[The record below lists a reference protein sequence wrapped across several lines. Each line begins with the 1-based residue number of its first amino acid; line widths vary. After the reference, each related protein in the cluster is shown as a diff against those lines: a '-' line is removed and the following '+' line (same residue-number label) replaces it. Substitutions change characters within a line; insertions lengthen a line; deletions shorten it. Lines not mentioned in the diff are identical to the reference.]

1 MKKLSWKTILYR
13 ICNFLFSFSLE
24 TFKLIL
30 GTLCFYGII
39 GIQIIS
45 NRSLLPI
52 SNQEELSQLMF
63 YLVMDSS
70 IILLFCNL
78 LTEFGTRKNI
88 GKANYRIIILM
99 DVIYIVVSTALLNNP
114 NSFELYNFVMKYM
127 IPYILVSLLLI
138 YMLSG
143 CVLSALT
150 YAPNTATERYST
162 SYKMTG
168 TDVQVDTI
176 IKDEVKDISYT
187 LSTAS
192 LDEVEFINAL
202 LQMLEEN
209 PSLPIYCRVDGEI
222 IDDNELCKIGRLKTY
237 KAPQI
242 DAYSVA
248 FDDKIIIMSDG
259 DYDIW
264 FNDLFGDEPLPNID
278 SDNIYEYKK
287 KRVDAAVDWQ
297 KVILLEIY
305 TP

>member
-1 MKKLSWKTILYR
+1 MKKISWKTILYG
-13 ICNFLFSFSLE
+13 ICNFLFNFSLE
-24 TFKLIL
+24 TIKLII
-30 GTLCFYGII
+30 GILCFFGII
-39 GIQIIS
+39 GMQIIS
-45 NRSLLPI
+45 NRAFLPI
-52 SNQEELSQLMF
+52 LNREELSRLMF

-78 LTEFGTRKNI
+78 LTESGTRKNV
-88 GKANYRIIILM
+88 GKANYRILILM

-114 NSFELYNFVMKYM
+114 NSFELYNFAMKYM
-127 IPYILVSLLLI
+127 IPYILVFLLLI
-138 YMLSG
+138 YLLSR
-143 CVLSALT
+143 CVLSALE
-150 YAPNTATERYST
+150 TATERHSI
-162 SYKMTG
+162 SYKITG
-168 TDVQVDTI
+168 TAVQVDTI

-187 LSTAS
+187 MSTNS

-202 LQMLEEN
+202 LQMVEEN

-222 IDDNELCKIGRLKTY
+222 INDNELCKIGRLRTY
-237 KAPQI
+237 RAPQI
-242 DAYSVA
+242 DAYSVV

-264 FNDLFGDEPLPNID
+264 FNDLFGDEPLNID

>member
-1 MKKLSWKTILYR
+1 MKKISWKTILYG
-13 ICNFLFSFSLE
+13 ICYFLYNFSLE
-24 TFKLIL
+24 TVKLIAVIMCIF
-30 GTLCFYGII
+30 GFAGILRAL
-39 GIQIIS
+39 
-45 NRSLLPI
+45 NHAVPYPY
-52 SNQEELSQLMF
+52 EELSQLIALAATASSLVLLLYNNMTISITGKRF
-63 YLVMDSS
+63 KKTNYLLIS
-70 IILLFCNL
+70 
-78 LTEFGTRKNI
+78 
-88 GKANYRIIILM
+88 M
-99 DVIYIVVSTALLNNP
+99 DVIYIVVSGTLLYNP
-114 NSFELYNFVMKYM
+114 NSFDLYNLVVNV
-127 IPYILVSLLLI
+127 PYIVVPLLLI
-138 YMLSG
+138 CMLSAYG
-143 CVLSALT
+143 LSALT
-150 YAPNTATERYST
+150 YASNTTTERYST

-168 TDVQVDTI
+168 TDVQVDTV

-187 LSTAS
+187 LSTNS
-192 LDEVEFINAL
+192 LDEVGFVNTL

-297 KVILLEIY
+297 NVILLEIY

>member
-1 MKKLSWKTILYR
+1 MKKISWKTILYG
-13 ICNFLFSFSLE
+13 ICNFLFNFSLE
-24 TFKLIL
+24 TIKLII
-30 GTLCFYGII
+30 GILCFFGII
-39 GIQIIS
+39 GMQMIS
-45 NRSLLPI
+45 NRALLLV
-52 SNQEELSQLMF
+52 SNREELSQLMF
-63 YLVMDSS
+63 YLVMGPS

-78 LTEFGTRKNI
+78 LTEFGTRKNV
-88 GKANYRIIILM
+88 GKANYRILILM
-99 DVIYIVVSTALLNNP
+99 DVIYIVVLTALLNNP
-114 NSFELYNFVMKYM
+114 NSFELYNFAMKYM

-138 YMLSG
+138 YVLSR
-143 CVLSALT
+143 CVLSALE
-150 YAPNTATERYST
+150 TATERYST
-162 SYKMTG
+162 SYKVMG
-168 TDVQVDTI
+168 TAVQVDTV
-176 IKDEVKDISYT
+176 IKDELKDISYT
-187 LSTAS
+187 LSTNS